1 MSIAID
7 VFRLASV
14 YAILALGFVV
24 VYKTS
29 RVLNLA
35 HPGFVMLGG
44 YAALST
50 ITLLGGR
57 TISAASAILGIL
69 ALLALATLLGVG
81 TYTLVIRRMAGESR
95 ISVVLVTLA
104 MLFFV
109 EAVTVVFWS
118 GEVAFVPFPG
128 GDIVWDLA
136 GARLRALDLAVVLVS
151 GATLATV
158 GLLYGRSNTGIKM
171 RAVAEN
177 PALAARRG
185 INVDGIGR
193 LSWGLGLELAVVG
206 GLMLSVQSP
215 VSPLFVLVT
224 LKGFT
229 VALVGGLDSV
239 GGIVPSAL
247 LIAAS
252 ETVVVRFVDQQL
264 GEAIP
269 FLILVI
275 VLWLRPWGLMGSVE
289 EYDRV

>member
-1 MSIAID
+1 MSIALDI
-7 VFRLASV
+7 VRLASV

-57 TISAASAILGIL
+57 TISTGGTIVGVL

-95 ISVVLVTLA
+95 VSIVLMTLA
-104 MLFFV
+104 MLFLV
-109 EAVTVVFWS
+109 EAVTVASWS

-128 GDIVWDLA
+128 ADVAWDLV
-136 GARLRALDLAVVLVS
+136 GTRLRALDLAVVLVA
-151 GATLATV
+151 GVTLATV
-158 GLLYGRSNTGIKM
+158 GVLYGRSTTGIKM

-185 INVDGIGR
+185 INVDSIGR
-193 LSWGLGLELAVVG
+193 LSWGLGLALAVVG
-206 GLMLSVQSP
+206 SLMLSVQSP
-215 VSPLFVLVT
+215 VSTLFVLVT

-239 GGIVPSAL
+239 GGIVPAAL
-247 LIAAS
+247 LVAAS
-252 ETVVVRFVDQQL
+252 ETAVVRFVDQQL

-269 FLILVI
+269 FVILVI
-275 VLWLRPWGLMGSVE
+275 VLWFRPWGLMGSVE